1 MLQLRQ
7 CNVSFDL
14 LLAHYFCLGGGL
26 MDEELREVLISGVS
40 RPFKRIQRQ
49 STLRLWL
56 KRTISLKP
64 FRYWLLVTLLGGGLL
79 YYYWHPSYPVS
90 APLDWTPDFKDS
102 YGKTSAAEWKRRAN
116 AVKGAFVSI
125 KYNSSITP

>member
-1 MLQLRQ
+1 
-7 CNVSFDL
+7 
-14 LLAHYFCLGGGL
+14 
-26 MDEELREVLISGVS
+26 MDEGLREGLISRVP
-40 RPFKRIQRQ
+40 RPFKRTQRQ

-64 FRYWLLVTLLGGGLL
+64 FRHWLLVTLLGGGLL
-79 YYYWHPSYPVS
+79 YYYSHSSYPVS
-90 APLDWTPDFKDS
+90 VPLVGWTPDFKDS
-102 YGKTSAAEWKRRAN
+102 YGKTSAPEWKRRAN